1 MSTSDLATESLP
13 PRRRRLVR
21 LLVLGA
27 SLVLSLVFAELLL
40 RAVRPQ
46 EAMSVDRGLYEPDPP
61 RRYRLH
67 PGYRGRITNHVEFD
81 HEVVINSRGMRGP
94 EPSAAG
100 EPSDRASAM
109 AGLAKRP
116 TAAPLRVLA
125 LGDSFT
131 FGVGAAEIQTFPA
144 RLQAHLLAAGVPA
157 EVWNA
162 GAPGYGVP
170 DEVAWYERWG
180 VPLRPDVVVIAPFLA
195 NDLQDAAPGSPTHV
209 VNGELVAARGESHG
223 VRRWL
228 YYHSHLFRLIKSS
241 LLEGSLRQ
249 KLGLAEPW
257 ALRERRAEL
266 GLYGP
271 TLPPELAAGE
281 AATDRAV
288 AELARLATRSHAHA
302 IAVLVPSLP
311 QVDAARWQALHREL
325 GADLRGQD
333 PRRPNRLF
341 AEIFA
346 RHDVQVIDPTDA
358 LAAAVAHGERV
369 YYRRDQHL
377 TPAGYDLLAR
387 EVARAVLAVQHGES
401 GDH

>member
-1 MSTSDLATESLP
+1 MPSPA
-13 PRRRRLVR
+13 RRRALLR
-21 LLVLGA
+21 LLLVSA
-27 SLVLSLVFAELLL
+27 SLGVSLLLAEL
-40 RAVRPQ
+40 AVRIARPQ
-46 EAMSVDRGLYEPDPP
+46 EAMTVERGLYEPDPP

-81 HEVVINSRGMRGP
+81 HEVLVNSHGMRGP

-100 EPSDRASAM
+100 ERSGGANATPTTVAQRAA
-109 AGLAKRP
+109 
-116 TAAPLRVLA
+116 AAPLRVLA

-131 FGVGAAEIQTFPA
+131 FGVGAAETATFPA
-144 RLQAHLLAAGVPA
+144 RLQAHLRAAGVQA

-180 VPLRPDVVVIAPFLA
+180 VPLRPDVVVVAPFLA

-209 VNGELVAARGESHG
+209 VNGELVATGGEG
-223 VRRWL
+223 NRVRRWL
-228 YYHSHLFRLIKSS
+228 YYHSHLFRLLKSS
-241 LLEGSLRQ
+241 LLEGPLRQ

-257 ALRERRAEL
+257 ARRERRAEL
-266 GLYGP
+266 ELYGP

-288 AELARLATRSHAHA
+288 AELARLAARNHARA

-311 QVDAARWQALHREL
+311 QVDPARWQALHGEL
-325 GADLRGQD
+325 DMDLRDQD

-341 AEIFA
+341 AEIFT
-346 RHDVQVIDPTDA
+346 RHGVPLIDPTDA
-358 LAAAVAHGERV
+358 LAAAAAHGERI
-369 YYRRDQHL
+369 YYARDQHL
-377 TPAGYDLLAR
+377 TPTGYDLLAR
-387 EVARAVLAVQHGES
+387 EVARAVLAMRRGAA
-401 GDH
+401 GDR